1 MIFSLLLTFIGCAAM
16 IVAVLGWY
24 MRDNGY
30 DDNILTEARW
40 PATIVLCTLLLMLM
54 WLLEWA

>member
-1 MIFSLLLTFIGCAAM
+1 MT
-16 IVAVLGWY
+16 VAVLGWY